1 MGVILICFH
10 TQTQRQLLI
19 RGGCTAKRV
28 GVERERKEKC
38 GKLITGECTAR
49 MFEVEWKEGEMWF
62 EKETQGIRLNE
73 GGITP
78 HPSYCSSCG
87 LCYL

>member
-49 MFEVEWKEGEMWF
+49 MFEVEWKK
-62 EKETQGIRLNE
+62 EK
-73 GGITP
+73 
-78 HPSYCSSCG
+78 CG
-87 LCYL
+87 LKKRLKV

>member
-10 TQTQRQLLI
+10 TQNQRQLLI

-62 EKETQGIRLNE
+62 EKETQDIRLNE
-73 GGITP
+73 G
-78 HPSYCSSCG
+78 
-87 LCYL
+87 